1 MTRYLTVYFSTG
13 IVFWLLDFVWLGF
26 VIKNFYMREL
36 DGMLLPT
43 PLMGPAILFYL
54 VYVIGIA
61 VFAVLPALA
70 SNSWLKASVL
80 GALLG
85 LIAYGTYDLS
95 NLATLKGWSPRFAI
109 IDMIWGT
116 SVTAI
121 SATLGFW
128 ISSVFRLRA
137 TGI

>member
-1 MTRYLTVYFSTG
+1 M
-13 IVFWLLDFVWLGF
+13 IELLD
-26 VIKNFYMREL
+26 
-36 DGMLLPT
+36 
-43 PLMGPAILFYL
+43 LF
-54 VYVIGIA
+54 GIA

-137 TGI
+137 TGT